1 MWGCVLEASGVCPR
15 CGSDTVKYGV
25 VLLSVGKTRSIATR
39 VNVCGRCGLL
49 FYEVTD
55 ERPRFE

>member
-1 MWGCVLEASGVCPR
+1 MEASGVCPR

-39 VNVCGRCGLL
+39 INVCGKCGLL